1 MGGISLASCRVRMAN
16 STQENKALNKGVL
29 ASRSTDMAQCPSSQ
43 PSNQFVVD
51 INNCAVVIVG
61 DNNVIN
67 VDSSTLSNNTELQ
80 RKSLS
85 DLWSERVS
93 KGDAKID
100 GLDFTE
106 QNMAKISQ
114 KNRRVPRC
122 PVEMLVQEEKSAA
135 ISTISPVV
143 KCKQHNCGCVDEE
156 RKRECGI
163 GAAVENLQKKRC
175 NRKRRKRQGC
185 NPNHTTS
192 SSDEDRREATL
203 NELSFENDRSTFQE
217 ALQTLHFCVNALR
230 PLLLNCRWAEFERVA
245 EELLLFKD
253 DAVTP
258 TREITVVLEKSIAF
272 AHRMNDLER
281 TEDMM
286 NNAVKKI
293 EQTSGSVRLL
303 LEVFS
308 KGYLASLYRRR
319 KMFGKAE
326 TCLEVA
332 WKLAS
337 GFPPCWPVMILLYQF
352 GSFKMEIASM
362 FPGSRTEYSGATEG
376 KKLLDGCIKMC
387 VQLDGKSSFAMYVEH
402 YASVKIAL
410 MNLNCETSL
419 SRDKDIIRQNIVEAE
434 ERLGTLE
441 TEFCSNKE
449 MEVLRIRRLIAKVD
463 LCYRLEE
470 YYDAEEIA
478 QETLEMS
485 EKFGVKLELT
495 RVQQRL
501 IDIRRKITESLSNET
516 FRDIPKMIDSCSPTN
531 NSPNSSVYYTCSSN

>member
-1 MGGISLASCRVRMAN
+1 
-16 STQENKALNKGVL
+16 
-29 ASRSTDMAQCPSSQ
+29 MAQCPSSE
-43 PSNQFVVD
+43 PSNQFVVYF
-51 INNCAVVIVG
+51 NNCAVVIVD

-67 VDSSTLSNNTELQ
+67 VDSSALSNNTELQ

-85 DLWSERVS
+85 DLWSERVT

-114 KNRRVPRC
+114 KSRRVPRC
-122 PVEMLVQEEKSAA
+122 PVEMLVQEEKSTA

-156 RKRECGI
+156 RKCGI
-163 GAAVENLQKKRC
+163 EAAAENLRKKRC

-185 NPNHTTS
+185 NPNHTS
-192 SSDEDRREATL
+192 SSSGEDRREATL
-203 NELSFENDRSTFQE
+203 NELSFENDSSTFYQV
-217 ALQTLHFCVNALR
+217 LQTLHFCVNALR

-245 EELLLFKD
+245 AELLLFKD

-258 TREITVVLEKSIAF
+258 TREIIVDLEESVVFVL
-272 AHRMNDLER
+272 RMNDLDQS
-281 TEDMM
+281 EDMM

-308 KGYLASLYRRR
+308 KSYLASLYRRG
-319 KMFGKAE
+319 KMFGKAQM
-326 TCLEVA
+326 CLENA
-332 WKLAS
+332 RKIAS
-337 GFPPCWPVMILLYQF
+337 GFPPCLPVMLLLYEI

-362 FPGSRTEYSGATEG
+362 FPGLKTEYSGATEG
-376 KKLLDGCIKMC
+376 KKLLDSCIKMC
-387 VQLDGKSSFAMYVEH
+387 VHLDGKSFSKFYEQLAV
-402 YASVKIAL
+402 VKIAR
-410 MNLNCETSL
+410 MNLNCETSV
-419 SRDKDIIRQNIVEAE
+419 SRNKDIIRQNIVEAE

-449 MEVLRIRRLIAKVD
+449 IEVLKIQRLIAKMD

-478 QETLEMS
+478 QEVLEMS

-516 FRDIPKMIDSCSPTN
+516 FRDIPKIIDSCSSTN